1 MAVNQRPQLKDTD
14 DLDDDDD
21 DDEFDDDDDDD
32 DYQYINEE
40 TPLSEFSDPPD
51 DEYDARGLFTKR
63 AAFRERSQSRY
74 SVHE

>member
-32 DYQYINEE
+32 YHFINEE

-51 DEYDARGLFTKR
+51 DEYDARDLFTKR
-63 AAFRERSQSRY
+63 TVFRERSHSRY

>member
-63 AAFRERSQSRY
+63 AAFRERSHSRY
-74 SVHE
+74 SVHK